1 MQNAL
6 INYLFFCL
14 IFLVGVC
21 VGGGGGGGGR
31 GRGEK
36 FSIQSKKILY
46 LLSIYYV
53 LQTLKCP
60 LE

>member
-14 IFLVGVC
+14 FFFVC
-21 VGGGGGGGGR
+21 VWGGGGGGGGM
-31 GRGEK
+31 GGEK

>member
-6 INYLFFCL
+6 INYLFFL
-14 IFLVGVC
+14 FDFLVG
-21 VGGGGGGGGR
+21 GGGGGGGGR
-31 GRGEK
+31 GK

-46 LLSIYYV
+46 LLSFYYV

>member
-14 IFLVGVC
+14 IFFF
-21 VGGGGGGGGR
+21 VGGGGGGGG
-31 GRGEK
+31 GEGGK